1 MIQHEL
7 TQPVYDDLFKTVLKL
22 KTVEE
27 CKKFFRD
34 LCTIAELEA
43 MAERWEVVR
52 LLDQGVSYRN
62 ISNRTGASTATV
74 TRVAHWLN
82 HGTGGYPIALKQPL
96 IKR

>member
-1 MIQHEL
+1 
-7 TQPVYDDLFKTVLKL
+7 
-22 KTVEE
+22 
-27 CKKFFRD
+27 
-34 LCTIAELEA
+34 
-43 MAERWEVVR
+43 MAERWKVVR

-82 HGTGGYPIALKQPL
+82 HGTGGYPIALKQSL